1 MRRKVH
7 DDGLGAAGA
16 ERLDRFDRVQLAE
29 VIRVCRTARTLSDAS
44 RTLFAITRL
53 ERKTANDADRL
64 QKYLARF
71 GTAWAAC
78 RAGAQER
85 TRAVNY
91 PAVPLCSPTN
101 CCMPSMA
108 PFSART

>member
-64 QKYLARF
+64 QSIWPVSELLGR
-71 GTAWAAC
+71 
-78 RAGAQER
+78 RAAQER
-85 TRAVNY
+85 R
-91 PAVPLCSPTN
+91 
-101 CCMPSMA
+101 
-108 PFSART
+108 SARAR